1 MLLFNKDASGTVRVL
16 RILTLLAFLLP
27 ALLFAAAAWKD
38 RSTILESAE
47 DDGVKIAALF
57 REQAANLFSGHEVIL
72 DMIVDRV
79 GGRDWD
85 TIQSPTEDLL
95 RELEVMDLRLDDESA
110 IVVVDAAGKLRAT
123 TVHVQ
128 SDEPLP
134 AADAYC
140 FQALR
145 AKAVESCISQPHTD
159 PGSGRYLFTL
169 SRRLERDGAFN
180 GIAQVA
186 ISADYIVDLWA
197 SAAPNPSDI
206 VTMFKTDGTIL
217 AQSRLRAQ
225 IEPSLPDVG
234 KTLIG
239 RIGQKDTG
247 IIRAPLAPDGI
258 DWITIFTKVPKTA
271 VYISLSLDKT
281 AILSTWYAN
290 LTVYG
295 LVAASATAGIVLA
308 LGIALRRAQRERD
321 AVDLWRAEVHERES
335 AQERLRQSQKMESL
349 GNLTGGIAHDFNNL
363 LTVIIGNI
371 SMVKIVALE
380 ADAQRYLR
388 NALKAG
394 ESAISLTQGLLAF
407 ARKQVLHPRS
417 VDLLRLVE
425 GMQSSLIRTVGSQVR
440 LDMSGDPHLWPAL
453 VDPNQIELIILNLA
467 INANDAMPK
476 GGTLSITASNR
487 EAGSDAPR
495 ELAPGEYVVLT
506 VSDTG
511 TGMDAATLARATE
524 PFFSTKEAGKGTGL
538 GLSIMQAVVTQSG
551 GATRLRSQLGTGTQI
566 EVWLPRAHTQPEETA
581 VTEVPREQRDSGA
594 ILVCDDNSSVL
605 EFICDALKGKGY
617 HVLPVTNGRNALSVL
632 KDNQAIRLLVVDF
645 TMPEMS
651 GAAVA
656 KAVRASRPKLP
667 ILLIT
672 GNADPESIQAGLPDV
687 PMLRKPFDR
696 DQLTARVADLLE
708 TV

>member
-1 MLLFNKDASGTVRVL
+1 MLLSNKAASGTVRVL
-16 RILTLLAFLLP
+16 KLLTLLAVLLP

-38 RSTILESAE
+38 RSTILTEAE
-47 DDGVKIAALF
+47 ADGVKIAALF
-57 REQAANLFSGHEVIL
+57 REQAANLFTGHEVIL

-85 TIQSPTEDLL
+85 TIQSSTEDLL

-110 IVVVDAAGKLRAT
+110 IVVVDATGKLRAT

-128 SDEPLP
+128 PSEPLP
-134 AADAYC
+134 AADQYC
-140 FQALR
+140 FLALR
-145 AKAVESCISQPHTD
+145 EKVVESCISQPHTD
-159 PGSGRYLFTL
+159 PVSGRYLFTL
-169 SRRLERDGAFN
+169 SRRLEKDGAFN

-206 VTMFKTDGTIL
+206 VTMFKADGTVL
-217 AQSRLRAQ
+217 AQSRQQSRT
-225 IEPSLPDVG
+225 EPSLPDVG
-234 KTLIG
+234 KSLMAK
-239 RIGQKDTG
+239 IGQNDSG
-247 IIRAPLAPDGI
+247 IIQAPLVSGGS
-258 DWITIFTKVPKTA
+258 DWITVFTKVPKSA
-271 VYISLSLDKT
+271 VYISLSLDKS
-281 AILSTWYAN
+281 AVLATWYAN

-295 LVAASATAGIVLA
+295 LVAASATAGIVMA

-321 AVDLWRAEVHERES
+321 AVNLWRAEVHERES
-335 AQERLRQSQKMESL
+335 AQELLRQGQKMESL
-349 GNLTGGIAHDFNNL
+349 GKLTGGIAHDFNNL

-371 SMVKIVALE
+371 SMVKTVAF
-380 ADAQRYLR
+380 DSDSQRYLR

-407 ARKQVLHPRS
+407 ARKQVLAPKS
-417 VDLLRLVE
+417 LDLLALIE
-425 GMQSSLIRTVGSQVR
+425 GMQGSLVRTLGSAVR
-440 LDMSGDPHLWPAL
+440 LTVSAEPDLWPAL

-467 INANDAMPK
+467 INANDAMPR
-476 GGTLSITASNR
+476 GGALSITASNG
-487 EAGSDAPR
+487 EAGPGAPHD
-495 ELAPGEYVVLT
+495 LAPGQYVVLT
-506 VSDTG
+506 VADTG
-511 TGMDAATLARATE
+511 TGMDEATLARATE

-551 GATRLRSQLGTGTQI
+551 GATRLRSQLGHGTQI
-566 EVWLPRAHTQPEETA
+566 EVWLPRAHTPPVQTETS
-581 VTEVPREQRDSGA
+581 EVQSEQKDSGA

-605 EFICDALKGKGY
+605 EFICDALRAKGY
-617 HVLPVTNGRNALSVL
+617 HVLPVTSGRNALSVL
-632 KDNQAIRLLVVDF
+632 KANQAIRLLVVDF
-645 TMPEMS
+645 TMPEMN

-656 KAVRASRPKLP
+656 QAVRASRPRLP

-696 DQLTARVADLLE
+696 EQLTARVADLLE
-708 TV
+708 AV

>member
-128 SDEPLP
+128 PNEPLP
-134 AADAYC
+134 AADPDC
-140 FQALR
+140 FGALR
-145 AKAVESCISQPHTD
+145 AKTVESCISQPHTD

-217 AQSRLRAQ
+217 AQSRLRSQ

-234 KTLIG
+234 RTLIG
-239 RIGQKDTG
+239 KIGQNDTG

-258 DWITIFTKVPKTA
+258 DWITIFTKVPKTN
-271 VYISLSLDKT
+271 VYISLSLDKS
-281 AILSTWYAN
+281 AILATWYAN

-308 LGIALRRAQRERD
+308 LGIALRRARRERD

-417 VDLLRLVE
+417 VDLMRLVE

-440 LDMSGDPHLWPAL
+440 LDMSGDPYLWPAL

-487 EAGSDAPR
+487 AAGPDAPR

-511 TGMDAATLARATE
+511 TGMDEATLARATE
-524 PFFSTKEAGKGTGL
+524 PFFSTKDAGKGTGL

-566 EVWLPRAHTQPEETA
+566 EVWLPRAYTQPEETA
-581 VTEVPREQRDSGA
+581 VTEMPREQRDSGA

-656 KAVRASRPKLP
+656 QAVRASRPKLP

-672 GNADPESIQAGLPDV
+672 GNADPESIQADLPDV

-708 TV
+708 AV